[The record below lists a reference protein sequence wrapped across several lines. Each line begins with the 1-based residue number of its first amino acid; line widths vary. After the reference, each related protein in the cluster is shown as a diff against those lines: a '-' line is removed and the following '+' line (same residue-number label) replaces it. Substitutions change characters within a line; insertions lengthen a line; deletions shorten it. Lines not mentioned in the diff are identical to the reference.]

1 MKKGRVIWFTGLSA
15 AGKSTLS
22 AALFDGLSELGYEV
36 TNLDSDVIRREI
48 SKDLGFSGEDRDAH
62 VRRLGFL
69 AATLAREGAIV
80 LVSAM
85 SPRRQTRDEV
95 RAQCSQFTEVY
106 VNAPLEVC
114 EQRDPKGLYKQAR
127 AGQVHDF
134 VGVDLVYEPPL
145 SPEVECRT
153 DLETVEES
161 LQKLLAYCSAEPQPS
176 GTGQTRAAP

>member
-1 MKKGRVIWFTGLSA
+1 MKTGSVIWFTGLSA

-22 AALFDGLSELGYEV
+22 AALFDRLSALGHEV

-48 SKDLGFSGEDRDAH
+48 SKDLGFSRADRDAH

-69 AATLAREGAIV
+69 AATLASEGAIV

-95 RAQCSQFTEVY
+95 RAMCPQFIEVY

-114 EQRDPKGLYKQAR
+114 EERDPKGLYKQAR
-127 AGQVHDF
+127 AGEVHDV
-134 VGVDLVYEPPL
+134 VGVDIAYEPPL
-145 SPEVECRT
+145 HPEVECRT
-153 DLETVEES
+153 NLESIEES
-161 LQKLLAYCSAEPQPS
+161 LQKLLDYS
-176 GTGQTRAAP
+176 RAAL